1 MEYAIE
7 LRHITKTFGSVI
19 ANNDVSLDVRKG
31 EILSL
36 LGENGSG
43 KTTLM
48 NMIAGI
54 YYPDSGEI
62 LVEGKP
68 VEIRSPKDAYAHGI
82 GMVHQHFKLV
92 DVLTA
97 KENIIAG
104 TDDSG
109 FFTSGKAMAAKI
121 RAVEEKFGLKLDP
134 DKKRVY
140 FVSVRDGEREA
151 NFITDGS
158 DHLTAENF
166 VSGMNANGHRFFGH
180 KQDLRE
186 VYAQDIRKNA
196 KIFKTE
202 RADMVGFILD
212 CLEIPAIFATEGSK
226 VYTA

>member
-1 MEYAIE
+1 MNNAILDLDTIKWANPYAVKICPNPGC
-7 LRHITKTFGSVI
+7 LI
-19 ANNDVSLDVRKG
+19 VR
-31 EILSL
+31 
-36 LGENGSG
+36 
-43 KTTLM
+43 TTCA
-48 NMIAGI
+48 I
-54 YYPDSGEI
+54 
-62 LVEGKP
+62 
-68 VEIRSPKDAYAHGI
+68 H
-82 GMVHQHFKLV
+82 
-92 DVLTA
+92 
-97 KENIIAG
+97 
-104 TDDSG
+104 
-109 FFTSGKAMAAKI
+109 
-121 RAVEEKFGLKLDP
+121 KLDP

-186 VYAQDIRKNA
+186 VYAQDIRTNA